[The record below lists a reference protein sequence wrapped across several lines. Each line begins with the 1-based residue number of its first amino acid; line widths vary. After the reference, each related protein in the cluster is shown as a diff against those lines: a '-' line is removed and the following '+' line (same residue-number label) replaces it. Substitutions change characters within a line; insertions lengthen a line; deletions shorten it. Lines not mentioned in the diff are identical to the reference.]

1 MFTFSIAILSL
12 FVTFS
17 NTLNVSP
24 YSTYQFHRETNRNTL
39 LQIPSEH
46 FPFVDLLPNQINSRT
61 ILNGI
66 HIIQKLKPKTARH
79 VQKYLFLLLLANAS
93 DTETNPGPK
102 TPRWPCGLC
111 NKAVTWKHKAD
122 CCDTCETWFHIDCQ
136 GIPNH
141 IYNIMNNSNISWHC
155 IQCGMPNFTTS
166 FFNSTTIETSNL
178 FDSLNNNTSFGCIGS
193 PGAPTAAS

>member
-1 MFTFSIAILSL
+1 MYHHIIVHTNFIEKLTYSIRAL
-12 FVTFS
+12 
-17 NTLNVSP
+17 P
-24 YSTYQFHRETNRNTL
+24 YCQLTVKPT
-39 LQIPSEH
+39 
-46 FPFVDLLPNQINSRT
+46 NSRAN
-61 ILNGI
+61 LNGI
-66 HIIQKLKPKTARH
+66 QIIQNLRPKTARH
-79 VQKYLFLLLLANAS
+79 VQKYILLLIANAF

-111 NKAVTWKHKAD
+111 YKAVTWKHKAV

-178 FDSLNNNTSFGCIGS
+178 FDSLYSNTSFGYQLQKIHQEQS
-193 PGAPTAAS
+193 QSK